1 MTQTQTQTPMSMK
14 ELQEVS
20 ELMRGA
26 DWALAHNDLGT
37 LGAVATQLVDHIAA
51 PLRHDL
57 LTIVD
62 LSRRDP
68 DVAIELWVT
77 TRTSLHDYLCE
88 HAAAPP
94 G

>member
-1 MTQTQTQTPMSMK
+1 MVDTLMSLE
-14 ELQEVS
+14 ELQQVS
-20 ELMRGA
+20 DLMRGA

-37 LGAVATQLVDHIAA
+37 LGAVAHRLVDHIAS

-68 DVAIELWVT
+68 DVAFELWVA
-77 TRTSLHDYLCE
+77 TRSALHSYLCARAE
-88 HAAAPP
+88 
-94 G
+94 GTLT